1 MKKKVLFIMPS
12 LFIGGA
18 ERSLLGLLDSFDY
31 DNFEVSLFLYR
42 HEGEFI
48 EYIPEQVHIL
58 PLIPEY
64 ATFDIPIKSLILS
77 RMWPFALARVFGKF
91 MKKMNQ
97 SEDKLGVWAS
107 MQYISRY
114 LQPLLPE
121 IPGSYDLGIS
131 FLGIPD
137 VLVNKVN
144 AKIKIAWNHTDYTIL
159 GPDKKYDRKIYDRVN
174 YVASVSDA
182 CTSQFLSVYPEY
194 KSKAITIHN
203 VISKSFLEEQA
214 SHSIVD
220 MDNDCNVVKL
230 LSIGRFSDAKNFD
243 NIPDICRRIVES
255 GINVKWYIIG
265 YGVEEKLIRK
275 RIIENQMKDHVII
288 LGKKDNPYPYI
299 RLCDFYVQPSRYE
312 GKCVSVLEAQILNK
326 PVVITAY
333 ATASDQLIDGV
344 DGVVVPMDNEGA
356 AKGITMFI
364 RDVEKQHAVVEATKR
379 TDYTNVCELHKIYK
393 LID

>member
-1 MKKKVLFIMPS
+1 MPS

-31 DNFEVSLFLYR
+31 DNYEVSLFLYR
-42 HEGEFI
+42 HEGEFL
-48 EYIPEQVHIL
+48 EYVPKQVHIL
-58 PLIPEY
+58 PQISEY
-64 ATFDIPIKSLILS
+64 ATFDIPIKSLI
-77 RMWPFALARVFGKF
+77 RNKMWPFALARVFGKF
-91 MKKMNQ
+91 MKKINR

-159 GPDKKYDRKIYDRVN
+159 GPDKKYERKIYDRVN

-214 SHSIVD
+214 SHSSVD

-243 NIPDICRRIVES
+243 NVPDICRRIVES
-255 GINVKWYIIG
+255 GINVKWYLIG
-265 YGVEEKLIRK
+265 YGAEEKLIRK
-275 RIIENQMKDHVII
+275 RIVENQMKDHVII

-364 RDVEKQHAVVEATKR
+364 RDVEKQHAVVESTKN

-393 LID
+393 LVN